1 MSFRYMVRK
10 DKKTS
15 TIRLN
20 YSQGRGSENR
30 FRVTTPYSL
39 NNTRN
44 WDSEKQRVKTNSEEG
59 VDRGKRINNDLA
71 KFKAH
76 YIEQIEILKREGTP
90 LTKSIFNLIS
100 LSYKGHTIQ
109 KDRIESQF
117 NYCDLLQG
125 WIEKA
130 EKGKALQDKGKFK
143 GYPFAP
149 TTIKNYKS
157 IKGHIEAFERKNY
170 SIKPQQVNKK
180 LYNDLLI
187 YARDCGED
195 YADGNLGA
203 IIKNFKATIQKLEDE
218 YNINFPNYRPKQW
231 SVISPNALKIA
242 LNLDEVTKMYNLD
255 LSDYPERYN
264 ELRDS
269 YVFNALSCG
278 ARIGDY
284 KKFNHTNI
292 KEKDGDTYLEYVQ
305 EKTGKFIVALLPPIC
320 LGIIKKHNGIPQI
333 NTPQDANR
341 KLKEI
346 GKLCEFNDIE
356 YLRDNKG
363 KVIDQKRKW
372 ELVTNHTSRRS
383 FCTIAYL
390 NGMDTI
396 NIRAIS
402 GHGGEKILLE
412 YINVSQQQH
421 ALNMKKTE
429 HFRKLT
435 AINTL
440 RTA

>member
-1 MSFRYMVRK
+1 MALSYELRTTTKLNSLRLRY
-10 DKKTS
+10 TS
-15 TIRLN
+15 KG
-20 YSQGRGSENR
+20 QK
-30 FRVTTPYSL
+30 FRVTTKYFV
-39 NNTRN
+39 NNVNN
-44 WDSEKQRVKTNSEEG
+44 WDSKKQRIKENQAEG
-59 VDRGKRINNDLA
+59 LDRAKRFNDDLI
-71 KFKAH
+71 KFKSH
-76 YIEQIEILKREGTP
+76 YLTELSKLDSEQIQ
-90 LTKSIFNLIS
+90 LTKELFSYIS
-100 LSYKGHTIQ
+100 LSYTGQSVQ
-109 KDRIESQF
+109 KERIESQF
-117 NYCDLLQG
+117 NYCNLLKD
-125 WIEKA
+125 WISKA
-130 EKGKALQDKGKFK
+130 AKDRVLQDKGKFK

-149 TTIKNYKS
+149 STIKNYNS
-157 IKGHIEAFERKNY
+157 ILGHIVGFENEYY
-170 SIKPQQVNKK
+170 SIKPQHVNKK

-187 YARDCGED
+187 YARDSDED

-203 IIKNFKATIQKLEDE
+203 IIKNFKATIGKLEDE
-218 YNINFPNYRPKQW
+218 YSINFPNYKSNQW

-242 LNLDEVTKMYNLD
+242 LNLDEITKMYNLD
-255 LSDYPERYN
+255 LSNHPKRFDEV
-264 ELRDS
+264 RDS
-269 YVFNALSCG
+269 YIFNTLSCG

-284 KKFNHTNI
+284 KKLNHTNI
-292 KEKDGDTYLEYVQ
+292 KVKKGETYLEYVQ

-320 LGIIKKHNGIPQI
+320 LGIIKKHKGIPEI
-333 NTPQDANR
+333 GTPQDANR

-346 GKLCEFNDIE
+346 GKLCEFNDME

-363 KVIDQKRKW
+363 KIIQEKIKW
-372 ELVTNHTSRRS
+372 ELLTNHTSRRS

-396 NIRAIS
+396 NIRAVS

-435 AINTL
+435 AIKTL

>member
-1 MSFRYMVRK
+1 MALSYELRTTTKLNSLRLRY
-10 DKKTS
+10 TS
-15 TIRLN
+15 KG
-20 YSQGRGSENR
+20 QK
-30 FRVTTPYSL
+30 FRVTTKYFV
-39 NNTRN
+39 NNVNN
-44 WDSEKQRVKTNSEEG
+44 WDSKKQRIKENQAEG
-59 VDRGKRINNDLA
+59 LDRAKRFNDDLI
-71 KFKAH
+71 KFKSH
-76 YIEQIEILKREGTP
+76 YLTELSKLDSEQIQ
-90 LTKSIFNLIS
+90 LTKELFSYIS
-100 LSYKGHTIQ
+100 LSYTGQSVQ
-109 KDRIESQF
+109 KERIESQF
-117 NYCDLLQG
+117 NYCNLLKD
-125 WIEKA
+125 WINKA
-130 EKGKALQDKGKFK
+130 TKERILQDKGKFK

-149 TTIKNYKS
+149 STIKNYNS
-157 IKGHIEAFERKNY
+157 ILGHIVGFENEYY
-170 SIKPQQVNKK
+170 SIKPQHVNKK

-187 YARDCGED
+187 YARDSDED

-203 IIKNFKATIQKLEDE
+203 IIKNFKATIGKLEDE
-218 YNINFPNYRPKQW
+218 YNINFPKYKSNQW

-242 LNLDEVTKMYNLD
+242 LNLDEITKMYNLD
-255 LSDYPERYN
+255 LSNYPKRFDEV
-264 ELRDS
+264 RDS
-269 YVFNALSCG
+269 YIFNTLSCG

-284 KKFNHTNI
+284 KKLNHTNI
-292 KEKDGDTYLEYVQ
+292 KVKKGETYLEYVQ

-320 LGIIKKHNGIPQI
+320 LGIIKKHKGIPEI
-333 NTPQDANR
+333 GTPQDANR

-346 GKLCEFNDIE
+346 GKLCEFNDME

-363 KVIDQKRKW
+363 KIIQEKIKW
-372 ELVTNHTSRRS
+372 ELLTNHTSRRS

-396 NIRAIS
+396 NIRAVS

-435 AINTL
+435 AIKTL